1 LFCCCKSSKVFDNTK
16 FFEKTFLFEKRVY
29 FCGSQLKN
37 QNRVMGKMVFELIA
51 VSILKVPIWQKLL
64 RLKNKGFLKKN

>member
-1 LFCCCKSSKVFDNTK
+1 
-16 FFEKTFLFEKRVY
+16 
-29 FCGSQLKN
+29 
-37 QNRVMGKMVFELIA
+37 MGKMVFELIA